1 MEREL
6 FVILSVIIFVI
17 LAYGFLSLIFTE
29 SRVLPI
35 AFINTSKEIPIL
47 NITKQTAEIKIPAV
61 DNEGNGVVTV
71 LKVDSIPGE
80 GGVLVNIN
88 QLLFWVDTQYSI
100 RTAKK
105 VAGDF
110 TGMDL
115 SDIDLIYT
123 IETNA
128 SVIEGPSAGAAI
140 AIATVAVLGNK
151 TINPNTMITGTINPD
166 SSIGQVGAI
175 VTKAKAAKDINATL
189 FLVPHGQS
197 IQISYKPVKKCEKIG
212 PITYCSV
219 EYEQETINVTETAGI
234 VVKEVSNLQ
243 EALKYF
249 ISSI

>member
-6 FVILSVIIFVI
+6 FVILAVIIFVV
-17 LAYGFLSLIFTE
+17 LVYGIFSSIFTE

-35 AFINTSKEIPIL
+35 TFISTSKEILIL

-61 DNEGNGVVTV
+61 DNEGNGVVTL

-80 GGVLVNIN
+80 GRVLVNIN
-88 QLLFWVDTQYSI
+88 QLFFWVDTQYSI
-100 RTAKK
+100 RVARK

-110 TGMDL
+110 TRMDL

-128 SVIEGPSAGAAI
+128 SLIEGPSAGAAI
-140 AIATVAVLGNK
+140 TIATVAVLENK
-151 TINPNTMITGTINPD
+151 TINPNTMITGTINSD
-166 SSIGQVGAI
+166 SSVGQVGAI
-175 VTKAKAAKDINATL
+175 VTKAKAAKDINASL

-197 IQISYKPVKKCEKIG
+197 VQVSYNPVKKCEKIG

-219 EYEQETINVTETAGI
+219 EYEQETINVSETAGI
-234 VVKEVSNLQ
+234 VVKEVSNLE

-249 ISSI
+249 LT